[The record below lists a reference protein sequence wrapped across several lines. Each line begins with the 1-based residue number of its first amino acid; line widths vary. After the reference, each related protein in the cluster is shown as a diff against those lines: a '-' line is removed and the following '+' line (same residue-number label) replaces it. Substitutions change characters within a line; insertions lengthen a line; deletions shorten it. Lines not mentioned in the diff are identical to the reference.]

1 MAASSK
7 ITIIGG
13 GLAGSEAAY
22 QCAKRGAKVE
32 VLEMKPIR
40 FSPAHT
46 METLAELVCS
56 NSLKSLSIE
65 NASGILKEEM
75 RLADSLV
82 IKAADSA
89 RVPAGA
95 ALAVD
100 RAAFSAFIT
109 NVLKAM
115 GVSVI
120 RGEVIEMPCERPLII
135 ATGPLTSDEFAVR
148 IKELVGTESL
158 YFYDAVAPIIY
169 KESIDLSKAFMAS
182 RYGKGGG
189 DYLNCPLSEEEYSRF
204 VEELTKADCLSPRAF
219 EDMKVFESCMPVE
232 ALAERGFKTLVFGP
246 MRPVGLIDPKTGKRP
261 FAVVQL
267 RMENLGGTLY
277 NMVGFQTRLPFSE
290 QKRVFRLI
298 PALESAEFARYGKLH
313 RNTYISSPGLI
324 ENSMQFKKDPG
335 IFFAGQLTGVEGYCE
350 SAASGLIAG
359 VNGFRRLNGLA
370 PVCPPSSSMT
380 GALLSHVSSVHAGP
394 LQPMNVNFGLLPP
407 IPGKDARERQARRA
421 IEAFGVWANE
431 ILETSRTF

>member
-1 MAASSK
+1 MDCVSK

-22 QCAKRGAKVE
+22 QCAKRGARVE
-32 VLEMKPIR
+32 VLEMKPAR

-65 NASGILKEEM
+65 NGSGVLKEEM

-82 IKAADSA
+82 LRAADLT
-89 RVPAGA
+89 RVPAGL

-100 RAAFSAFIT
+100 RAAFSSFIT
-109 NVLKAM
+109 NALNAM
-115 GVSVI
+115 GVTVI

-158 YFYDAVAPIIY
+158 YFYDAVAPIVY

-204 VEELTKADCLSPRAF
+204 VGELTKADCLSPRPF

-232 ALAERGFKTLVFGP
+232 ALAERGVKTLVFGP
-246 MRPVGLIDPKTGKRP
+246 MRPVGLIDPRP
-261 FAVVQL
+261 
-267 RMENLGGTLY
+267 
-277 NMVGFQTRLPFSE
+277 
-290 QKRVFRLI
+290 
-298 PALESAEFARYGKLH
+298 ARG
-313 RNTYISSPGLI
+313 
-324 ENSMQFKKDPG
+324 
-335 IFFAGQLTGVEGYCE
+335 
-350 SAASGLIAG
+350 
-359 VNGFRRLNGLA
+359 
-370 PVCPPSSSMT
+370 
-380 GALLSHVSSVHAGP
+380 
-394 LQPMNVNFGLLPP
+394 LPP
-407 IPGKDARERQARRA
+407 C
-421 IEAFGVWANE
+421 
-431 ILETSRTF
+431 S